1 MANLD
6 QLDEKLYAA
15 FPGRVVRKDLVR
27 QMKAGVNVPVYVLEY
42 LLGKYCS
49 STDEEIIR
57 AGLEHVRTTLSEH
70 YARPDESERVKSYI
84 RERRRYKII
93 DKVRVRLVESEDR
106 YWAELMNMG
115 VKNVDIPEAEVKRY
129 DKLLLGGIWAILDIR
144 YEAENLYRGSI
155 RPFLIEEIKPIQLAT
170 LDIKEYATKRAFFT
184 REEWIDVLMRAIGME
199 PTHPDFNQ
207 RKKMLFISRLIPMVE
222 RNFNFVEL
230 GPRNTGKSFVFREI
244 SPNAILI
251 SGGKTTVANLFM
263 HLGTG
268 KIGLVGLWDVV
279 AFDEVSGIRF
289 QDNDAI
295 QILKDYMESGSF
307 SRGREEIPA
316 EASMVFNGNINTDV
330 PTLLKTSHLF
340 SPFPEEMQDM
350 ALIDRFHFYHPGWEI
365 DKLKPD
371 HFSNHFGFVVDYF
384 AEILRELRK
393 LTYTDIID
401 RYFLFGS
408 HLNQRDVKAV
418 RKTVSGLVKLLH
430 PDGNVQKEE
439 LEEYLEF
446 AMEMRRRIKEQ
457 LKKMGGMEYWAV
469 NFSYIDKDT
478 QEEHFVNVPEQGG
491 SGFIPPG
498 PLKEG
503 VIFTIGTDTREQKHS
518 LFRIE
523 VQAMPGKGSKRI
535 TGAPSSAMRDAIQT
549 AFDFVKANLK
559 KLTVDKSINDY
570 DLHIQVV
577 NLMQSKEGS
586 ETGVAFFIAIL
597 SALLEKPVQEQLVV
611 LGEMSIHGGLRKVD
625 ALTERLQLAM
635 DSGAKKV
642 MLPSENKRDF
652 ADIPSDILDKIQI
665 IFYSD
670 PVNAAFRAMGL
681 G

>member
-1 MANLD
+1 
-6 QLDEKLYAA
+6 
-15 FPGRVVRKDLVR
+15 
-27 QMKAGVNVPVYVLEY
+27 
-42 LLGKYCS
+42 
-49 STDEEIIR
+49 
-57 AGLEHVRTTLSEH
+57 
-70 YARPDESERVKSYI
+70 
-84 RERRRYKII
+84 
-93 DKVRVRLVESEDR
+93 
-106 YWAELMNMG
+106 MG
-115 VKNVDIPEAEVKRY
+115 VKNVDIPEEEVKRY

-170 LDIKEYATKRAFFT
+170 LDVKEYATKRGLFT
-184 REEWIDVLMRAIGME
+184 REEWINVLMRAIGME
-199 PTHPDFNQ
+199 PTHPDFDQ
-207 RKKMLFISRLIPMVE
+207 RKKMLFVSRLIPMVE

-244 SPNAILI
+244 SPNAILL

-371 HFSNHFGFVVDYF
+371 HFSNHLGFVVDYF

-430 PDGNVQKEE
+430 PDGNVEKEE

-469 NFSYIDKDT
+469 NFSYLDKDT

-491 SGFIPPG
+491 SGLIPSG

-503 VIFTIGTDTREQKHS
+503 VIFTIGTDKREQKHS

-523 VQAMPGKGSKRI
+523 VQAMPGKGSKRV

-549 AFDFVKANLK
+549 ACDFVKANLR

-611 LGEMSIHGGLRKVD
+611 LGEMSIHGGLHKVD

>member
-1 MANLD
+1 
-6 QLDEKLYAA
+6 
-15 FPGRVVRKDLVR
+15 
-27 QMKAGVNVPVYVLEY
+27 
-42 LLGKYCS
+42 
-49 STDEEIIR
+49 
-57 AGLEHVRTTLSEH
+57 
-70 YARPDESERVKSYI
+70 
-84 RERRRYKII
+84 
-93 DKVRVRLVESEDR
+93 
-106 YWAELMNMG
+106 
-115 VKNVDIPEAEVKRY
+115 
-129 DKLLLGGIWAILDIR
+129 
-144 YEAENLYRGSI
+144 
-155 RPFLIEEIKPIQLAT
+155 
-170 LDIKEYATKRAFFT
+170 
-184 REEWIDVLMRAIGME
+184 
-199 PTHPDFNQ
+199 
-207 RKKMLFISRLIPMVE
+207 MLFISRLIPMVE

>member
-1 MANLD
+1 
-6 QLDEKLYAA
+6 
-15 FPGRVVRKDLVR
+15 
-27 QMKAGVNVPVYVLEY
+27 
-42 LLGKYCS
+42 
-49 STDEEIIR
+49 
-57 AGLEHVRTTLSEH
+57 
-70 YARPDESERVKSYI
+70 
-84 RERRRYKII
+84 
-93 DKVRVRLVESEDR
+93 
-106 YWAELMNMG
+106 

-652 ADIPSDILDKIQI
+652 ADIPGDILDKIQI

-670 PVNAAFRAMGL
+670 PVNAAFRAMGID
-681 G
+681 

>member
-1 MANLD
+1 
-6 QLDEKLYAA
+6 
-15 FPGRVVRKDLVR
+15 
-27 QMKAGVNVPVYVLEY
+27 
-42 LLGKYCS
+42 
-49 STDEEIIR
+49 
-57 AGLEHVRTTLSEH
+57 
-70 YARPDESERVKSYI
+70 
-84 RERRRYKII
+84 
-93 DKVRVRLVESEDR
+93 
-106 YWAELMNMG
+106 
-115 VKNVDIPEAEVKRY
+115 
-129 DKLLLGGIWAILDIR
+129 
-144 YEAENLYRGSI
+144 
-155 RPFLIEEIKPIQLAT
+155 
-170 LDIKEYATKRAFFT
+170 
-184 REEWIDVLMRAIGME
+184 
-199 PTHPDFNQ
+199 
-207 RKKMLFISRLIPMVE
+207 
-222 RNFNFVEL
+222 
-230 GPRNTGKSFVFREI
+230 
-244 SPNAILI
+244 
-251 SGGKTTVANLFM
+251 
-263 HLGTG
+263 
-268 KIGLVGLWDVV
+268 
-279 AFDEVSGIRF
+279 
-289 QDNDAI
+289 
-295 QILKDYMESGSF
+295 
-307 SRGREEIPA
+307 
-316 EASMVFNGNINTDV
+316 
-330 PTLLKTSHLF
+330 
-340 SPFPEEMQDM
+340 
-350 ALIDRFHFYHPGWEI
+350 
-365 DKLKPD
+365 
-371 HFSNHFGFVVDYF
+371 
-384 AEILRELRK
+384 
-393 LTYTDIID
+393 
-401 RYFLFGS
+401 
-408 HLNQRDVKAV
+408 
-418 RKTVSGLVKLLH
+418 
-430 PDGNVQKEE
+430 
-439 LEEYLEF
+439 
-446 AMEMRRRIKEQ
+446 MEMRRRIKEQ

-469 NFSYIDKDT
+469 NFSYIYKDT

-652 ADIPSDILDKIQI
+652 ADIPGDILDKIQI

-681 G
+681 D